1 MRYILV
7 DAYDLDSHP
16 WGGIIDVEK
25 ANPTAEENLLFDAI
39 DRAIA
44 AKNTPWAYGEVNHQ
58 AMSVDS
64 FETFPFT
71 GTIEDS
77 VEIFVV
83 DLDSPSLRRLNQPFF
98 SSAMGFS

>member
-1 MRYILV
+1 MKYILV
-7 DAYDLDSHP
+7 DAESPDGDR

-25 ANPTAEENLLFDAI
+25 TDPTSEEVMLFDAI

-44 AKNTPWAYGEVNHQ
+44 AKNTSWAYAEVSYE
-58 AMSVDS
+58 AMAVDS

-71 GTIEDS
+71 GTIEDA

-83 DLDSPSLRRLNQPFF
+83 T
-98 SSAMGFS
+98 